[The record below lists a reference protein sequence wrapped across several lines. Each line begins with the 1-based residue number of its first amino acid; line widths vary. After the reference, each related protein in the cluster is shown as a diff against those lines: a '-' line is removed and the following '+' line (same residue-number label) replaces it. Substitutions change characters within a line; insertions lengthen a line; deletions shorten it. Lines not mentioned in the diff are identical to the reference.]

1 MELTSPV
8 NSLDLGATD
17 KSSWLKK
24 SYLLEVCNFVYLKK
38 STDLSWFRASL
49 VAQMVKNL
57 PAMWETRVPS
67 GLGRSPGEGK
77 ATYSSILAWRIP
89 RTEKPGGL
97 PVQAVE
103 LDTTEQLK
111 LSLLNPDSSSRVK

>member
-38 STDLSWFRASL
+38 RTDLSWFRASL

-67 GLGRSPGEGK
+67 LDWEDPLEKERLPTPVSLPGEFQGQ
-77 ATYSSILAWRIP
+77 R
-89 RTEKPGGL
+89 
-97 PVQAVE
+97 
-103 LDTTEQLK
+103 
-111 LSLLNPDSSSRVK
+111 SLVGFQSRL